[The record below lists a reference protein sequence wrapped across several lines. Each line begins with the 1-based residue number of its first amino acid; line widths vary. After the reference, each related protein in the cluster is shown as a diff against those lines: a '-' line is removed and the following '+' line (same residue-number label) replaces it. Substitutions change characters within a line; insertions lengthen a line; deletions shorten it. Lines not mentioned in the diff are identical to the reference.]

1 MKSFYQLV
9 RHEGNRDLFRAVEM
23 SIAAM
28 SSGHPFH
35 IHTEGLRG
43 TGKTTILRSAAAI
56 LPPITRIKGC
66 LYNCDPMQPHCPEHR
81 DLPAGRIEAIGTEE
95 IPRPFLEISHGAK
108 ISTIIGSIDLSRL
121 TDLQQPIAALLP
133 GTIPQAHRGII
144 FVDEINRLAD
154 ASPEI
159 ADVLLDVMGTK
170 PGRIQIEESG
180 LPTVEMPVQVT
191 IWAASNPD
199 EEPGALSQI
208 RKQLSDRFDMAISM
222 GRPSEVESVL
232 DILMNRAGRSSA
244 EARKCQ
250 PVKGLQEITVH
261 SDIRKILATV
271 YVDYGL
277 ESLRAVEAMETAA
290 RLNALLAGQMQVSS
304 GDICEVVPLV
314 LSHRSDPATIANILK
329 YLRSLDEA
337 NQKTNKSLVAGEL
350 AESKKPISPQQQSN
364 TAKSRLANWWDHLRE
379 KISKKDSGKKSASS
393 QRTSSSASG
402 SSGRGTSGGQ
412 QISDPT
418 NIDIIAPPRKA
429 APLSQLSLDEF
440 VNTDEK
446 FRSER

>member
-23 SIAAM
+23 SVAAL
-28 SSGHPFH
+28 SSEHPFH

-43 TGKTTILRSAAAI
+43 TGKTTILRSAASC

-66 LYNCDPMQPHCPEHR
+66 LYNCDPTQPHCPEHCGLTV
-81 DLPAGRIEAIGTEE
+81 DQIQAIGTEE
-95 IPRPFLEISHGAK
+95 VPRPFLEISHGAK
-108 ISTIIGSIDLSRL
+108 ISTIVGSIDLARL
-121 TDLQQPIAALLP
+121 TNAQQPMAALLP

-191 IWAASNPD
+191 VWAASNPD

-208 RKQLSDRFDMAISM
+208 RKQLSDRFDMAVSM
-222 GRPSEVESVL
+222 GRPSEVQSVL
-232 DILMNRAGRSSA
+232 DILISRSAQPPVEMGKFLPTRGIGEVTIDDFTRKMLAG
-244 EARKCQ
+244 
-250 PVKGLQEITVH
+250 I
-261 SDIRKILATV
+261 

-290 RLNALLAGQMQVSS
+290 KLNALLTGQARVST
-304 GDICEVVPLV
+304 DNIYEVVPLV

-329 YLRSLDEA
+329 YLRSLGQVNDTSRQCVAAGDIAEGV
-337 NQKTNKSLVAGEL
+337 NQKLR
-350 AESKKPISPQQQSN
+350 QQSSPS
-364 TAKSRLANWWDHLRE
+364 AKSRLADWWDHLRD
-379 KISKKDSGKKSASS
+379 KLSTTHRSKKDSGN
-393 QRTSSSASG
+393 QRSCNSDSGTTGSG
-402 SSGRGTSGGQ
+402 SPVRQ
-412 QISDPT
+412 QITDPT
-418 NIDIIAPPRKA
+418 HIDIVAPPKTA
-429 APLSQLSLDEF
+429 SPLSRLSLDEF

-446 FRSER
+446 QRTER